1 MKMKSFL
8 LLLFFN
14 IMALSGQEKLELFFD
29 FSKDV
34 INEKSI
40 EEFENWLKNSKYKEV
55 LKIHGFCDSVDSNS
69 YNKELSTR
77 RVNNVLS
84 LLKSNEVQINE
95 KLDLVSFGEDF
106 LHSKTQSDNRKV
118 EIFFKTIK
126 PIATIKENLK
136 KTIIEKVVD
145 DSKPGDLLKLENI
158 NFFDS
163 SDILLPESRPALFD
177 LIALLIKNKNLTIE
191 IQGHI
196 CCQPKEAKD
205 IISAA
210 RAKKIYDILIKNG
223 IEKERLSHIGFGSS
237 RPIYLVPERNEK
249 ERIANR
255 RVEIKILKK

>member
-1 MKMKSFL
+1 MKIKSFL
-8 LLLFFN
+8 LLLFVN
-14 IMALSGQEKLELFFD
+14 IMALSAQEKLELYFD
-29 FSKDV
+29 FSKEV
-34 INEKSI
+34 INEKSSK
-40 EEFENWLKNSKYKEV
+40 EFEKWLKNGKDKEV
-55 LKIHGFCDSVDSNS
+55 VKIHGFCDSVDSNL
-69 YNKELSTR
+69 YNKELSKR
-77 RVNNVLS
+77 RIDNVLS
-84 LLKSNEVQINE
+84 LLNSNQVLINE
-95 KLDLVSFGEDF
+95 KLELVSYGEDF
-106 LHSKTQSDNRKV
+106 LHSKTQSENRKV
-118 EIFFKTIK
+118 EIFFKTVK
-126 PIATIKENLK
+126 PLTTIKEDSK
-136 KTIIEKVVD
+136 KTIIEKIVD

-177 LIALLIKNKNLTIE
+177 LLALLIKNKNLTIE

-196 CCQPKEAKD
+196 CCQPKEAID

-237 RPIYLVPERNEK
+237 KPIYLVPERNEK